1 MIDMMKITNGFNEMG
16 TVKEEN
22 GKYVVYNRNGQQ
34 WRKFDNMFF
43 MNNFLKSVGLMIVG
57 K

>member
-22 GKYVVYNRNGQQ
+22 GKYVVYNRNNQV
-34 WRKFDNMFF
+34 WKKFDNMFF

>member
-1 MIDMMKITNGFNEMG
+1 MMKITNGFNEMG
-16 TVKEEN
+16 TVKMEN
-22 GKYVVYNRNGQQ
+22 GKYVVYNRNNQV